1 MLKIPIHVYI
11 VEIKCKGYYISEVN
25 ECTCVMYNASILF
38 PKENK
43 CIANNLSIEE
53 LIFFSVCEQ
62 VKEALVLII
71 VVPYETWKYVN
82 CVLDLVY
89 FDVTNLFLRL

>member
-1 MLKIPIHVYI
+1 MH
-11 VEIKCKGYYISEVN
+11 
-25 ECTCVMYNASILF
+25 NASILF